1 MGFTTGFEI
10 NENLF
15 FLFFQN
21 LRFSGLNL
29 VLEPFLMIT
38 FIIYLVLKK
47 KKKCM
52 VAPYPMV
59 QNIKWYLENKS
70 TISFLETSVLV

>member
-1 MGFTTGFEI
+1 MGFTTGFAI

-15 FLFFQN
+15 FLLFQN
-21 LRFSGLNL
+21 LRFLGVNL
-29 VLEPFLMIT
+29 VLEPFLMAT
-38 FIIYLVLKK
+38 CIIYVVFLKK
-47 KKKCM
+47 EKCM

-59 QNIKWYLENKS
+59 QNIKWYLENKT

>member
-1 MGFTTGFEI
+1 MGFTTGFAI

-15 FLFFQN
+15 FLLFQN
-21 LRFSGLNL
+21 LRFLGLNL
-29 VLEPFLMIT
+29 VLEPFLIAT
-38 FIIYLVLKK
+38 FIIYVVLKK
-47 KKKCM
+47 EKCM